1 MRFLACL
8 ALFSAPLAL
17 HPLRAE
23 PAVQA
28 APAHDSDTTELGG
41 RMDEMRA
48 SFRKLRRQ
56 VSDASAN
63 PSSLEL
69 VARLRRASEQ
79 SAALAPAKAATL
91 PESQRAA
98 FVADYAEKMKAFIA
112 VVDKLKTAL
121 EAGKNDEAVALVAR
135 LESLQKSGHREFRS
149 AKRD

>member
-1 MRFLACL
+1 MRFLAGLTL
-8 ALFSAPLAL
+8 ASACFAL

-23 PAVQA
+23 PM
-28 APAHDSDTTELGG
+28 APASAAHDSDTTELGE

-56 VSDASAN
+56 VADASAN
-63 PSSLEL
+63 ASSLDL

-91 PESQRAA
+91 PESERSA

-112 VVDKLKTAL
+112 EVDKLKAAL
-121 EAGKNDEAVALVAR
+121 EAGKNDEAVALVAK

-149 AKRD
+149 AKKD